1 MNKKINNFF
10 HGKLSSIG
18 SLAIHRTRYARV
30 LILLEAEMKAE
41 WMILPGV
48 SWAPS
53 RRSELIKL
61 KHSLQT
67 CWLEWITEGP
77 GRTKYQRVLQR
88 GDLQYETR
96 TLQRKL
102 T

>member
-1 MNKKINNFF
+1 
-10 HGKLSSIG
+10 
-18 SLAIHRTRYARV
+18 
-30 LILLEAEMKAE
+30 MKAE

-67 CWLEWITEGP
+67 CWLEWITKGP
-77 GRTKYQRVLQR
+77 GRAKYQARINATTFNMKP
-88 GDLQYETR
+88 TR
-96 TLQRKL
+96 CEINSLKMSAIDA
-102 T
+102 

>member
-1 MNKKINNFF
+1 MTRCVRAIN
-10 HGKLSSIG
+10 
-18 SLAIHRTRYARV
+18 SLD
-30 LILLEAEMKAE
+30 AEMKAE

-77 GRTKYQRVLQR
+77 GRAKYQRAHER
-88 GDLQYETR
+88 DDLQYETH
-96 TLQRKL
+96 TLRN
-102 T
+102 